1 MRRASYVKQ
10 TPGGVAFDV
19 FNGLLMTA
27 FMALMIYPFINIL
40 AISLNDGIDAVR
52 GGIYLWPRKFSL
64 TNYHYVFSN
73 ESLLRG
79 AGVSVLRVVVGTATG
94 VLGNALL
101 GYIVSCRSFYGHK
114 FMRILFLVTMYFS
127 GGLIPTYLLMIRL
140 GLMNSF
146 HVYWI
151 PSIFSAFYMLLTS
164 SYIQKL
170 PESLFESARIDGCSE
185 LKILA
190 TIVLPLCV
198 PMLACIAVYIGVDQW
213 NAWFDVSLYSKDG
226 KWDNLQIIL
235 YRLLNQATALQKMME
250 QQRAAVAMKTLQP
263 LTVRAATTIVV
274 TLPIIF
280 IYPFFQKYF
289 VTGMTI
295 GAVKG

>member
-1 MRRASYVKQ
+1 MRRASYIKQ
-10 TPGGVAFDV
+10 TPGGMVFDS
-19 FNGLLMTA
+19 FNALFMTA
-27 FMALMIYPFINIL
+27 LTILMIYPFINIF

-64 TNYHYVFSN
+64 TNYQYVFSN
-73 ESLLRG
+73 KSLLRG
-79 AGVSVLRVVVGTATG
+79 AGVSVLRVVVGTTTG

-101 GYIVSCRSFYGHK
+101 GYIVSCRTFYGRK
-114 FMRILFLVTMYFS
+114 FMRILFLITMYFS

-140 GLMNSF
+140 GFMNSF
-146 HVYWI
+146 NVYWI

-164 SYIQKL
+164 SYIQNL

-185 LKILA
+185 LKIFS

-213 NAWFDVSLYSKDG
+213 NSWFDVSLYSKDG

-250 QQRAAVAMKTLQP
+250 QQRASVTMKTLQP

-280 IYPFFQKYF
+280 IYPFLQKYF
-289 VTGMTI
+289 VSGITI